1 MKENVL
7 LEKSFAFAIRVVN
20 AYKYLV
26 EEKKE
31 FVMSKQLLRCGTSIG
46 ANAEEAVGG
55 QSKADFISKLSIAY
69 KECRETKYWIRLLQM
84 TNYLAETQATSLLED
99 NEELLRIIGS
109 IQITT
114 RKKLSS

>member
-7 LEKSFAFAIRVVN
+7 LEKSFAFAIRVVK

-31 FVMSKQLLRCGTSIG
+31 FALSKQFLKSGTAIG

-55 QSKADFISKLSIAY
+55 QSKADFISKLAIAY
-69 KECRETKYWIRLLQM
+69 KEARETKYWIRLLHA
-84 TNYLAETQATSLLED
+84 TNYFGDTQAKSLLED
-99 NEELLRIIGS
+99 DEELLRIIGS
-109 IQITT
+109 IQLTNK
-114 RKKLSS
+114 RKLK